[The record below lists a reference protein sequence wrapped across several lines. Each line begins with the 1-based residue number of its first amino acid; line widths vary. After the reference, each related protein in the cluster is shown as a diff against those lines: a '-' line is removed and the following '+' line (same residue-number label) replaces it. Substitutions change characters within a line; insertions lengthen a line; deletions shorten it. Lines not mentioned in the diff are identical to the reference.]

1 VFYARTHGIR
11 IAPTKGLSPAQVSA
25 SSSSVGGD
33 TGGGDDPNQ
42 PLIDAL
48 AADAEA
54 RQALADQLSANTAEM
69 KRQTDFATSVA
80 NTSNFQLTKS
90 LADLVSGR
98 IVGYGVA
105 GRAFTP
111 GTGTDYA
118 Y

>member
-1 VFYARTHGIR
+1 
-11 IAPTKGLSPAQVSA
+11 
-25 SSSSVGGD
+25 
-33 TGGGDDPNQ
+33 
-42 PLIDAL
+42 
-48 AADAEA
+48 
-54 RQALADQLSANTAEM
+54 M